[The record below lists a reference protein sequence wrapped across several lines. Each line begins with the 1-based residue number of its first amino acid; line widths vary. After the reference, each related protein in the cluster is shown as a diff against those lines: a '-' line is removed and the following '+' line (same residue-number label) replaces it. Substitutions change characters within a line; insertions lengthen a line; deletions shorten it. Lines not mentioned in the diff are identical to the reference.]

1 MRSASLIK
9 ATRTSSTIAT
19 SILRRFS
26 TCPCVPITMDLRGLR
41 LSLIAAMRCT
51 PSMSLATT
59 GPKRWLTAGSGIWFS
74 RTPRYRIAATSE
86 S

>member
-1 MRSASLIK
+1 M
-9 ATRTSSTIAT
+9 AT

-26 TCPCVPITMDLRGLR
+26 TWPWVPITMDLRGLK

-51 PSMSLATT
+51 PSISLATT
-59 GPKRWLTAGSGIWFS
+59 GPKRWLTVGNGIWPS
-74 RTPRYRIAATSE
+74 RTPRYKTAATSE